1 MNACFVIR
9 GVDSNGGPWMTR
21 EVIWA
26 SCDSPEHRRYVELT
40 ANKKAARMNKAG
52 AKVEVQYQELVGDF
66 WQDVQR

>member
-1 MNACFVIR
+1 
-9 GVDSNGGPWMTR
+9 MTR

-52 AKVEVQYQELVGDF
+52 AKVEAQYQELVGDF